1 MTTVPRPPRLIRL
14 MMTAWLLLGLPM
26 SAWAQTAAGFPN
38 KPLRIIVPYPPGGAV
53 DPLARTLGQKLTEAW
68 GQPVVIDNKP
78 GGGTIIGTQLLAKAP
93 PDGHT
98 IIFASSNHAVNPAM
112 YEKLPY
118 DSVKD
123 FVPITLVAVFPL
135 MLTVNPEVPAK
146 NVSEL
151 IALLKRQPGRFNYST
166 ASNGGATH
174 LAGELFKSMA
184 GVFAVHVPYRGSGP
198 SVMSVMAG
206 ESQMTFDTVFLQMP
220 QVREGKLR
228 ALAVTTSKR
237 SAMAPDV
244 PTMSEA
250 GLPGYEAYTWV
261 GALAPAGTPTD
272 IIQKWQQEIARIL
285 QMPDIRSR
293 QLAAGLEPV
302 GNTPEQFTQF
312 MRTEMDKW
320 AAVVKRA
327 GIKAD

>member
-1 MTTVPRPPRLIRL
+1 MSLRRLSSPLTRSI
-14 MMTAWLLLGLPM
+14 TALLAALICHAPV
-26 SAWAQTAAGFPN
+26 WAQQASSFPN

-78 GGGTIIGTQLLAKAP
+78 GAGTVIGTQLLAKSP

-98 IIFASSNHAVNPAM
+98 ILFASSNHAVNPAM

-123 FVPITLVAVFPL
+123 FVPITLVALFPL
-135 MLTVNPEVPAK
+135 MLTVNPDVPAK
-146 NVSEL
+146 NVTEL
-151 IALLKRQPGRFNYST
+151 IALLKKQPGRFNFST
-166 ASNGGATH
+166 AGNGGATH

-237 SAMAPDV
+237 SQLAPEI
-244 PTMSEA
+244 PTMAEA

-261 GALAPAGTPTD
+261 GALAPAGTPPD
-272 IIQKWQQEIARIL
+272 IVLKWQQEIARIL

-320 AAVVKRA
+320 AKVVKRA

>member
-1 MTTVPRPPRLIRL
+1 MKRRH
-14 MMTAWLLLGLPM
+14 LLG
-26 SAWAQTAAGFPN
+26 SAAALTFTAGLAPAIVRAQAYPDRPIRF
-38 KPLRIIVPYPPGGAV
+38 LVPYAPGGAT
-53 DPLARTLGQKLTEAW
+53 DTSARIAAEYLTNKFGQQVLIE
-68 GQPVVIDNKP
+68 NKP
-78 GGGTIIGTQLLAKAP
+78 GGGTIIATQLLAKAP

-123 FVPITLVAVFPL
+123 FAPITLVAVFPL

-151 IALLKRQPGRFNYST
+151 IALLKKQPGRFNYST

-261 GALAPAGTPTD
+261 GALAPAGTPAD
-272 IIQKWQQEIARIL
+272 IVQKWQQEIARIL

>member
-1 MTTVPRPPRLIRL
+1 MFAHQL
-14 MMTAWLLLGLPM
+14 MAPALRWTLALLLTLSCGAA
-26 SAWAQTAAGFPN
+26 AWAQASGFPH

-53 DPLARTLGQKLTEAW
+53 DPLARTIGQKLTEAW

-78 GGGTIIGTQLLAKAP
+78 GAGTVIGTQLLAKSPA
-93 PDGHT
+93 DGHT

-123 FVPITLVAVFPL
+123 FVPITLVALFPL
-135 MLTVNPEVPAK
+135 MLTVNPDVPAK
-146 NVSEL
+146 NVPEL
-151 IALLKRQPGRFNYST
+151 IALLKKQPGRYNFST
-166 ASNGGATH
+166 AGNGGATH

-198 SVMSVMAG
+198 SVMSVIGG

-237 SAMAPDV
+237 SQLAPDV
-244 PTMSEA
+244 PTMAEA

-261 GALAPAGTPTD
+261 GALAPAGTPPD
-272 IIQKWQQEIARIL
+272 IVLKWQQEIARIL
-285 QMPDIRSR
+285 QMPDIRAR

-320 AAVVKRA
+320 AKVVKRA

>member
-1 MTTVPRPPRLIRL
+1 LLAALICH
-14 MMTAWLLLGLPM
+14 APV
-26 SAWAQTAAGFPN
+26 WAQQASSFPN

-78 GGGTIIGTQLLAKAP
+78 GAGTVIGTQLLAKSP

-98 IIFASSNHAVNPAM
+98 ILFASSNHAVNPAM

-123 FVPITLVAVFPL
+123 FVPITLVALFPL
-135 MLTVNPEVPAK
+135 MLTVNPDVPAK
-146 NVSEL
+146 NVTEL
-151 IALLKRQPGRFNYST
+151 IALLKKQPGRFNFST
-166 ASNGGATH
+166 AGNGGATH

-237 SAMAPDV
+237 SQLATEI
-244 PTMSEA
+244 PTMAEA

-261 GALAPAGTPTD
+261 GALAPAGTPPD
-272 IIQKWQQEIARIL
+272 IVLKWQQEIARIL

-293 QLAAGLEPV
+293 QIAAGLEPV

-320 AAVVKRA
+320 AKVVKRA